1 MSNWKD
7 ISPEPP
13 ERKKRPRPTL
23 YEKTNS
29 KGKKHWLKMEGSA
42 GGWVLYSEYTC
53 NYTDSPAIEL
63 TKLLETR
70 NDRIAKELA
79 KQYIH

>member
-1 MSNWKD
+1 
-7 ISPEPP
+7 
-13 ERKKRPRPTL
+13 
-23 YEKTNS
+23 
-29 KGKKHWLKMEGSA
+29 MEGSV
-42 GGWVLYSEYTC
+42 GGWVLYSEYICKFTK
-53 NYTDSPAIEL
+53 SPALEV